1 MPKLCGAKNNTMF
14 KFYRDGE
21 ERDPS
26 LCGRQVTEEVIMIIV
41 TVTDIL
47 IVYIPC
53 LSAAPQRKEMCPGE

>member
-1 MPKLCGAKNNTMF
+1 MF